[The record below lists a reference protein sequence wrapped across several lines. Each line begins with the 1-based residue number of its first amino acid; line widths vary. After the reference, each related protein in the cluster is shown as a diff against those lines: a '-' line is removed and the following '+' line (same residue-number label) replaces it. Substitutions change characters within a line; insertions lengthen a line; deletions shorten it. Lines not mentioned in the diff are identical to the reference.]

1 MKKRS
6 KPDSPHTHM
15 CRGGNGRENLW
26 GGRGDERARNKR
38 GG

>member
-6 KPDSPHTHM
+6 KPDPPTHM
-15 CRGGNGRENLW
+15 CRGGSGRENLW
-26 GGRGDERARNKR
+26 GGREDERGRNKR